1 MYIMKN
7 VLILFVVCSAFVQLF
22 SQTKANF
29 QIARLKY
36 SGGSDWYN
44 GQTEEPN
51 LLNFIK
57 DKTNLKV
64 DAEFTSADIA
74 TNEIFS
80 YPFLFMTGHG
90 NVVFSDEE
98 IQRLR
103 KYLEAGGFLYVD
115 DDYGLDKSF
124 RREIKKIFPNKNLTE
139 LPFSYGLF
147 HIFYDFPNGTP
158 KIQLHNGKPP
168 QAFGIFINKRLAV
181 LYTYESNPSDG
192 WDDPQVHD
200 KSPAKREEALKF
212 GTNIVLWALSQ

>member
-1 MYIMKN
+1 MTKT
-7 VLILFVVCSAFVQLF
+7 LIILLVF
-22 SQTKANF
+22 SICELVFPQADGAF

-36 SGGSDWYN
+36 AGGSDWYN

-64 DAEFTSADIA
+64 DPEYTYVDIA
-74 TNEIFS
+74 SEEIFS

-90 NVVFSDEE
+90 NVIFSEQE
-98 IQRLR
+98 AERLR

-115 DDYGLDKSF
+115 DDYGLDKGF
-124 RREIKKIFPNKNLTE
+124 RREIKKVFPDKELQE

-147 HIFYDFPNGTP
+147 HVFYDFPNGTP
-158 KIQLHNGKPP
+158 KTHYHNGKPP

-192 WDDPQVHD
+192 WDDPDVHGD
-200 KSPAKREEALKF
+200 PPEKREEALKF
-212 GTNIVLWALSQ
+212 GTNIVLWALSQK